1 MNPKN
6 KLTDICTSL
15 TLEQAKEDITKEC
28 KLVKEQNKYP
38 KDILSK
44 NQLDQNINAPNS
56 NEIDENSDEEEIR
69 KWREKRLMQLKVKN
83 EKKGKKS

>member
-56 NEIDENSDEEEIR
+56 NESMTN
-69 KWREKRLMQLKVKN
+69 KT
-83 EKKGKKS
+83 KKCSKINDMYK